1 MTIGQ
6 RIRHLREKKQIS
18 QTDLANKINVTKQNL
33 YKYENGIITNIP
45 SDKIEQI
52 AKAFNVSPAYLM
64 GWEDNKTLNSPQV
77 TEDYTTFPVIGD
89 IAAGYDM
96 IANEDW
102 TGDVVNIPNSYLKG
116 RKKDEF
122 FVLRVV
128 GDSMYP
134 LYHDNDIVLVLKQPT
149 LNYSGEI
156 GVILYDDEL
165 VTLKK
170 IEYPNSKNWLNLIPI
185 SPEFKPKRIENEELE
200 HCRILG
206 IPKLL
211 IREL

>member
-1 MTIGQ
+1 MDRFRLKERRKSLGLTLQDVADG
-6 RIRHLREKKQIS
+6 LK
-18 QTDLANKINVTKQNL
+18 LTKATVQ
-33 YKYENGIITNIP
+33 KYESGYIKDVDTERLQELADIL
-45 SDKIEQI
+45 KC
-52 AKAFNVSPAYLM
+52 SPAYLM

-102 TGDVVNIPNSYLKG
+102 TGDMVDIPNAYLKG
-116 RKKDEF
+116 RKKDDY
-122 FVLRVV
+122 FVLRVI

-134 LYHDNDIVLVLKQPT
+134 LYHDNDIVLILKQPT

-156 GVILYDDEL
+156 GAILYNDEF

-170 IEYPNSKNWLNLIPI
+170 IEYPNGKNWLNLIPI
-185 SPEFKPKRIENEELE
+185 NPELKPKRIENEELN

-211 IREL
+211 IREIQ